1 MFGLLAGTAEEQAGA
16 LLRRV
21 LMGLAVNA
29 TAAPTLAPYSL
40 QTHTINVLNASGK
53 GGGNSGP
60 SGPSVAFT
68 AVSNF
73 KRDLCGQLAGLGFD
87 ARFWWIN

>member
-1 MFGLLAGTAEEQAGA
+1 MFGLPAGSAEEQAGV

-29 TAAPTLAPYSL
+29 TAAPMLAPYSI
-40 QTHTINVLNASGK
+40 QTHTVNVLNVSGK

-60 SGPSVAFT
+60 GVAFT

-73 KRDLCGQLAGLGFD
+73 KRDLCGKLAGLGFD